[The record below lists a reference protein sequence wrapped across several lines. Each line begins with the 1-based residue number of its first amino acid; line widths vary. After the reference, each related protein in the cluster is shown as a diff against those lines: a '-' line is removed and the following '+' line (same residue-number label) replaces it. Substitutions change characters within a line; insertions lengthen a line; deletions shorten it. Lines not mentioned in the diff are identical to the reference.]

1 MYHSHKLKSVRFQLK
16 VSQLHKSCH
25 LHIFW
30 GVQPKARTIFQESL
44 EPVRR
49 HETFALRMKK
59 EYCNIQL
66 LYQLVFHRLVS
77 CTSFTR
83 HRLAQRELGLSE
95 IYRSHAWCCPFPIM
109 KLIGRRSSYIVLAIV
124 YEWQTKDKKPQ
135 RSNVNTKKRLSFARA
150 RWQMNTTLNQNR
162 PEDT

>member
-30 GVQPKARTIFQESL
+30 GVQRKARTIFQESL
-44 EPVRR
+44 EPVCR

-83 HRLAQRELGLSE
+83 HRLAQRGLGLSE

-124 YEWQTKDKKPQ
+124 YE
-135 RSNVNTKKRLSFARA
+135 
-150 RWQMNTTLNQNR
+150 
-162 PEDT
+162 